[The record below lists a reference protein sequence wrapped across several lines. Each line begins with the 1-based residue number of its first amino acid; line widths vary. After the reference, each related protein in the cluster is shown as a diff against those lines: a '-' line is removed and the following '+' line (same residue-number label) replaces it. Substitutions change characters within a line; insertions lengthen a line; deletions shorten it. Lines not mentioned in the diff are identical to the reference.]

1 MLAEDLLYDIVITI
15 FSSQPLN
22 GGSEQFTDVP
32 ILSLTLGSDVEA
44 LKRAEDTL
52 TPGPFAVL
60 YGEMYMD
67 LHKIKSTEQS
77 AKV

>member
-32 ILSLTLGSDVEA
+32 ILSLTLGSEVEA
-44 LKRAEDTL
+44 LNRAEETL
-52 TPGPFAVL
+52 TPCLFAVL
-60 YGEMYMD
+60 YGEIYMD
-67 LHKIKSTEQS
+67 LHKINNTEQS